1 MKEENLHKKK
11 GNKIMRTIT
20 SDTAM
25 EILQALSFTKM
36 NEGMKRIEEEGGSFF
51 EALTLVN
58 KSAIDAMTSF
68 EEYCNEEEIVSIKMT
83 EDFAGMHEGETH
95 SLERFL
101 TSNEKDVKEV
111 TSATSEGA
119 KELAELLDFFKTLMD
134 D

>member
-1 MKEENLHKKK
+1 
-11 GNKIMRTIT
+11 
-20 SDTAM
+20 
-25 EILQALSFTKM
+25 
-36 NEGMKRIEEEGGSFF
+36 
-51 EALTLVN
+51 
-58 KSAIDAMTSF
+58 MTSF